1 MMAAT
6 KKETAKRSIS
16 NYFTR
21 LRYVHTLISG
31 KDLKNMKI
39 EPGPVFREILQTI
52 LEAKLN
58 GKLKT
63 KSDELAFVRKYV

>member
-1 MMAAT
+1 
-6 KKETAKRSIS
+6 
-16 NYFTR
+16 
-21 LRYVHTLISG
+21 
-31 KDLKNMKI
+31 MKI

-63 KSDELAFVRKYV
+63 KSDELTFARKYV

>member
-6 KKETAKRSIS
+6 KKEIVKRSIS

-21 LRYVHTLISG
+21 LRYVHTVISG
-31 KDLKNMKI
+31 KDLKKMGIK
-39 EPGPVFREILQTI
+39 PGPVFREIFQAV

-63 KSDELAFVRKYV
+63 KSDELAFVRRYI